1 MWDYEHV
8 VETTVTPQALWEVW
22 ADIEAWAHWSP
33 GIAEMKVDGPF
44 AAGTT
49 FAMIPAPGEEPIE
62 MRLTDVVEGEQFT
75 DECDFGG
82 AVVTTVHRLEPLDD
96 GGTRVT
102 YRTEIT
108 GAEADQLGPQIG
120 PAITADFPDVVAA
133 LIARAHR

>member
-8 VETTVTPQALWEVW
+8 AETVVAPQALWAVW
-22 ADIEAWAHWSP
+22 ADIEAWSQWSP
-33 GIAEMKVDGPF
+33 GIAEIEVNGPF
-44 AAGTT
+44 KAGTT
-49 FAMIPAPGEEPIE
+49 FAMIPAPGEEPIN
-62 MRLTDVVEGEQFT
+62 MRLSEVVDGEGFT

-108 GAEADQLGPQIG
+108 GAQADEIGPQIG
-120 PAITADFPDVVAA
+120 PDITADFPDVVSA
-133 LIARAHR
+133 LIARAS